1 MQQLPIPDDWTE
13 ADGYILL
20 LACFP
25 NSVLWR
31 SIARGQIHNLTR
43 GRTWDA
49 QTGNI
54 KAVQAIGWQ
63 IYDSVMTCKLDDL
76 VTAVETLNVTI
87 QTNQEQLE
95 AIVTALNNIQA
106 AIQAS
111 GTNVDELEDDLANVW
126 GVLQSISGVLGG
138 DIPSPPNPL

>member
-20 LACFP
+20 LACVP
-25 NSVLWR
+25 NSLLWR

-49 QTGNI
+49 QTGDI

-63 IYDSVMTCKLDDL
+63 IYDSLMTCKLDDL

-87 QTNQEQLE
+87 QTNQTQLA
-95 AIVTALNNIQA
+95 AIVTALAGIQS

-111 GTNVDELEDDLANVW
+111 GANTDELEDDLANVW
-126 GVLQSISGVLGG
+126 GVLQSISTVLGG
-138 DIPSPPNPL
+138 DVPEPPNPL